1 MIWSYGAAISR
12 RLLGWSVLSV
22 VAGIGLI
29 GWGEGFWQAFGI
41 QAVAWGLIDA
51 VIATVGLVAKRTRSA
66 AEQRAW
72 LRRVLWINAGLDVVY
87 IAVGGAAV
95 AWGGG
100 HPGWAGHGWGVIV
113 QGAFLLLF
121 DAWHAWRMPAEM
133 ALPPGRLF
141 PGPEHQT
148 FVWEAGPD
156 APVAV
161 LLHGFPGSPAEVAP
175 AGRALHAAGWSVHG
189 LLLPG
194 FGSDIA
200 SLGDQRYADWVTFV
214 RRYAEG
220 VRRPSRPLALLGYS
234 FGGALATDVAA
245 TMPVDR
251 LILIA
256 PFAWVEP
263 WWVAPLLFVLGPIV
277 PYAVKPYARANPNDP
292 KFAHG
297 MGKFMPG
304 VDMTDPEVR
313 ARLKAFQVPAGIL
326 AEVRRTAGAR
336 RSAERVTTPT
346 LIVQG
351 RHDQVSRPENIA
363 RLRSRLP
370 AVEVLEV
377 DAGHDL
383 IEADNPSWPGVAEEI
398 VRFADA

>member
-1 MIWSYGAAISR
+1 MIWSYGAAVSR
-12 RLLGWSVLSV
+12 RLLGWSALSV
-22 VAGIGLI
+22 IAGIGLI
-29 GWGEGFWQAFGI
+29 GWGEAFWQAFGS

-51 VIATVGLVAKRTRSA
+51 VIATVGLVAKRTRTA

-72 LRRVLWINAGLDVVY
+72 LRRVLWLNAGLDVVY
-87 IAVGGAAV
+87 MIAGAV
-95 AWGGG
+95 AVFWRAGGPAG
-100 HPGWAGHGWGVIV
+100 AGHGWGVIV

-121 DAWHAWRMPAEM
+121 DAWHAWRLPAEM
-133 ALPPGRLF
+133 DLPSGRLLS
-141 PGPEHQT
+141 GPEHQA
-148 FVWEAGPD
+148 FVWEAGPE

-161 LLHGFPGSPAEVAP
+161 LVHGFPGTPAEVAP
-175 AGRALHAAGWSVHG
+175 AGRALREAGWSVYG

-194 FGSDIA
+194 FGADIA
-200 SLGDQRYADWVTFV
+200 NLGDQRYGDWVAFV
-214 RRYAEG
+214 RKFAEG
-220 VRRPSRPLALLGYS
+220 VRRPGRPLALLGYS

-245 TMPVDR
+245 AISIDR

-256 PFAWVEP
+256 PFTWVEP
-263 WWVAPLLFVLGPIV
+263 WWVTPLLFVLGPIV
-277 PYAVKPYARANPNDP
+277 PYAVKPYARANLDDP

-304 VDMTDPEVR
+304 VDMTDPVVR

-351 RHDQVSRPENIA
+351 GHDQVSRPEHVA
-363 RLRSRLP
+363 RLKSRLR

-383 IEADNPSWPGVAEEI
+383 IEADNPAWPGVAKAI
-398 VRFADA
+398 VRFANP